1 MSLKSLCYK
10 TMKLLL
16 HNRQNS
22 RRDEL
27 QCLNFSLCDITPS
40 SFKKLL
46 YKMSVNVLT
55 FFCPCQNH
63 SSMASIRQPYS
74 RSD

>member
-1 MSLKSLCYK
+1 MPLKSHCYK
-10 TMKLLL
+10 TMELLL

-27 QCLNFSLCDITPS
+27 QCLNFSLGDITPS

-46 YKMSVNVLT
+46 SKMSVNVLT
-55 FFCPCQNH
+55 YFFARVKTTLLWP
-63 SSMASIRQPYS
+63 P
-74 RSD
+74 